1 MIGHPHEIMQTK
13 SSLKLLL
20 KLGSVLALLFAIA
33 GCSSNASVQVI
44 SDFPKVL
51 AEPQPISAA
60 IVFDKTFTRFQAQPN
75 NNTQLDIGSAQQK
88 LFKNAFRGLFD
99 PVQYV
104 TSIEEIEGD
113 VSLIITPSVWE
124 VQVSTPSQ
132 NYLNVFEVWI
142 KYNLDIKTAEGEQ
155 ISNWFMPAYGKTPD
169 SFMAS
174 KSGAIEQATVT
185 ALRDAGAKLLL
196 DFYRIPA
203 VYGWVSKQSK
213 GGGR

>member
-1 MIGHPHEIMQTK
+1 MIGHPHNIMQTK
-13 SSLKLLL
+13 SLLKLLL

>member
-13 SSLKLLL
+13 SLLKLLL

>member
-1 MIGHPHEIMQTK
+1 MIRYPYTYLQTYLNK
-13 SSLKLLL
+13 SAHRLALVMMLLL
-20 KLGSVLALLFAIA
+20 FLT
-33 GCSSNASVQVI
+33 GCSSSASVQVV

-51 AEPQPISAA
+51 ANPKPISAA
-60 IVFDKTFTRFQAQPN
+60 IVFDKSFTDFQAQPN
-75 NNTQLDIGSAQQK
+75 KNTQLAIGSSQQR
-88 LFKNAFRGLFD
+88 LFKNAFQGLFD

-104 TSIEEIEGD
+104 SSKEDIEGD

-124 VQVSTPSQ
+124 VQISTPSQ

-142 KYNLDIKTAEGEQ
+142 KYNLDIQSADGEQ
-155 ISNWFMPAYGKTPD
+155 ISSWFMPAYGKTPD

-174 KSGAIEQATVT
+174 KTAAIEQAAIT

-203 VYGWVSKQSK
+203 VYGWVSKQPN
-213 GGGR
+213 GGGE